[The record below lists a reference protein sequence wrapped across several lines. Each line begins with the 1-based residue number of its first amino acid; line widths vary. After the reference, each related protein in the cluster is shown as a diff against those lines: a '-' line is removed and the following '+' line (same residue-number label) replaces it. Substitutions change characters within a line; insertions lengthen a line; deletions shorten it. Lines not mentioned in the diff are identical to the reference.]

1 MHKNSSLTKGASCAK
16 MALEV
21 INMLYQPIL
30 KYSTP
35 YYVGKTENFTSFPLH
50 MHCEIEILYCQK
62 GSLEATVNGR
72 NFTVRAGEAL
82 LLESMADHA
91 LSSGKGG
98 CSIMTVEYGPM
109 LLKEKFAEL
118 SSLKFSAPVI
128 SLAEPKNIAIR
139 DALCAL
145 SSLCGN
151 NSPPAELCTVGELYK
166 LSAALVSLYGESSS
180 AAENAGKRRIGKAL
194 TLIYSNYQSAVTV
207 DEAAFVSGYSKSHFC
222 RNFKLVTGMSFH
234 SYLESFRIASSSVL
248 LRSTDYPVGKIS
260 ESVGYNDT
268 RSFCRAFK
276 SIMGMTPMEYRKSE
290 T

>member
-1 MHKNSSLTKGASCAK
+1 
-16 MALEV
+16 
-21 INMLYQPIL
+21 MLYQPIL

-166 LSAALVSLYGESSS
+166 LSAALGFAV
-180 AAENAGKRRIGKAL
+180 RRKFL
-194 TLIYSNYQSAVTV
+194 RRR
-207 DEAAFVSGYSKSHFC
+207 KC
-222 RNFKLVTGMSFH
+222 RQAPYRQGAYTDLLKLSVRRDCGRGGLCLRLFKEPFLPEFQACDRNELSQL
-234 SYLESFRIASSSVL
+234 S
-248 LRSTDYPVGKIS
+248 
-260 ESVGYNDT
+260 
-268 RSFCRAFK
+268 
-276 SIMGMTPMEYRKSE
+276 
-290 T
+290 